1 MNDAH
6 LTSSRRNTRWS
17 EPRNIMPSTQMG
29 SDGERLM
36 FTRVEYCPNQGK
48 NDACYWMHVCVDY
61 VYDQNGRI
69 QLV

>member
-1 MNDAH
+1 MK
-6 LTSSRRNTRWS
+6 
-17 EPRNIMPSTQMG
+17 NIMPSTHMG

-36 FTRVEYCPNQGK
+36 FTKVTKCPNQGK